1 MNQTARPLIPE
12 QRHQEILRLL
22 RREGVL
28 SIHSLTDY
36 MNVSHMTVR
45 RDVTALEGS
54 GQVVSVQGGVRLAE
68 RTDPSSPKELESRA
82 QPELPRKQA
91 IAQLAARHI
100 EDDMVVFLD
109 AGTTCLSVVPHLAT
123 RKNLTVVTNN
133 FYVVTSLFIHP
144 HIEVIH
150 AGGAVD
156 PSNGSSEGRMA
167 ADAVKGVN
175 IDLFFLSTGTWNLSR
190 GVTTP
195 SMDKAEVKVAA
206 LQASTSCLLLA
217 DSTKF
222 GTVSKFRVAAIEKL
236 NAVVTDEQLPQKT
249 QDSIRDLGV
258 AVHVAPTAQAQPFAG
273 TTLRKGVI
281 NIGHTPT

>member
-1 MNQTARPLIPE
+1 MNQTAIPLIPE
-12 QRHQEILRLL
+12 QRRQEILRLL

-28 SIHSLTDY
+28 SIRSLTNY

-54 GQVVSVQGGVRLAE
+54 GQVLSVQGGVRLAE
-68 RTDPSSPKELESRA
+68 RTRHASPKELESRA
-82 QPELPRKQA
+82 QPELPLKQA
-91 IAQLAARHI
+91 IAQRAARHI

-109 AGTTCLSVVPHLAT
+109 AGTTCLSVVPRLGA

-133 FYVVTSLFIHP
+133 FYVVTSLIAHP
-144 HIEVIH
+144 QIEVIH
-150 AGGAVD
+150 VGGAVD

-167 ADAVKGVN
+167 ADAIKGVN

-195 SMDKAEVKVAA
+195 SMDKAVVKVAA
-206 LQASTSCLLLA
+206 LQSSTACFLLA

-222 GTVSKFRVAAIEKL
+222 GTVSKFRVAAIENL
-236 NAVVTDEQLPQKT
+236 NAVVTDQQLPQKIK
-249 QDSIRDLGV
+249 DDICDLGV
-258 AVHVAPTAQAQPFAG
+258 AVHVARTAHAQSFVGASP
-273 TTLRKGVI
+273 RKGLS
-281 NIGHTPT
+281 T

>member
-28 SIHSLTDY
+28 SIRSLTDY

-45 RDVTALEGS
+45 RDVAALENS

-68 RTDPSSPKELESRA
+68 WTGQALPRQREFRA
-82 QPELPRKQA
+82 QLELPRKQA
-91 IAQLAARHI
+91 IAQLAARVI

-109 AGTTCLSVVPHLAT
+109 AGTTCQSVVAHLGA

-133 FYVVTSLFIHP
+133 FHVVTSLFTHP
-144 HIEVIH
+144 HIQVIH
-150 AGGAVD
+150 TGGAVD
-156 PSNGSSEGRMA
+156 PSSGSSEGRIA
-167 ADAVKGVN
+167 ADAIKGVN
-175 IDLFFLSTGTWNLSR
+175 IDLFFLSTGTWNMYQ

-195 SMDKAEVKVAA
+195 KMDKVEVKLAA
-206 LQASTSCLLLA
+206 LQASTSCFLLA

-222 GTVSKFRVAAIEKL
+222 GTVSKFQVTAIEKL
-236 NAVVTDEQLPQKT
+236 DAVVTDEQLPQEM
-249 QDSIRDLGV
+249 QENIRDLGV
-258 AVHVAPTAQAQPFAG
+258 AVHVARLGKRSFS
-273 TTLRKGVI
+273 
-281 NIGHTPT
+281 